1 MQKRN
6 YSSYYDTRITSLVN
20 ELVLKVDEAQRCQE
34 VLGRLNCYKADEKIP
49 VDVIDFIGNYAPIQI
64 VSKEGLI
71 TKGVDI
77 LKSALNALMKAIEW
91 IIQKLKEIFKY
102 CFDAEYRAC
111 KETLDIQRRMLVLS
125 ANATACNKF
134 INSNCDVI
142 KKADLDAIIT
152 KTQQLTE
159 LISNAAKMSDQSYV
173 EVLLRE
179 FGASAGVIRSGS
191 NALIDNV
198 PSPAPARNTT
208 YMAAGWTIDGISGT
222 IVQYLACL
230 RGIESLKNVQKDVDA
245 AAKDLKKRAEQAALN
260 GATSGDV
267 NALQKEAATKIAM
280 TTLMGYAI
288 AISSRRSE
296 NILQFINSL
305 YTELHKCA
313 K

>member
-6 YSSYYDTRITSLVN
+6 YSSYYDTRITSLMN
-20 ELVLKVDEAQRCQE
+20 ELVLKVDEASRCQE
-34 VLGRLNCYKADEKIP
+34 VITRLSCYKADEKIP
-49 VDVIDFIGNYAPIQI
+49 VDVVDFIGNYAPIEI

-71 TKGVDI
+71 AKGIDL
-77 LKSALNALMKAIEW
+77 LKQALAALMRAIEW
-91 IIQKLKEIFKY
+91 IIQKLREIFKY

-134 INSNCDVI
+134 VNSNCDVI
-142 KKADLDAIIT
+142 KKTDIDSIIT
-152 KTQQLTE
+152 RTQQLTE
-159 LISNAAKMSDQSYV
+159 LIANAAKMTDQSYV

-179 FGASAGVIRSGS
+179 FGAQAGVIKSGG
-191 NALIDNV
+191 NALVDNI
-198 PSPAPARNTT
+198 PNPAPARSTT

-230 RGIESLKNVQKDVDA
+230 RGIEALKSVQRDVEA

-260 GATSGDV
+260 GASAGDV

-280 TTLMGYAI
+280 TTLMGYSI